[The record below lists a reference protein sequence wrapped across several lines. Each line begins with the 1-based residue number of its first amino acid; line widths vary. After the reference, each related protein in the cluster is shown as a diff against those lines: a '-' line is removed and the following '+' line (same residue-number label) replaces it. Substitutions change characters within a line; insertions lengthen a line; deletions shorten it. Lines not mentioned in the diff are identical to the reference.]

1 MDTKRS
7 MTRSPVRLA
16 RTALR
21 VARDSF
27 PVYSSEFSRHDFTV
41 QQHFAMLALKQFFQ
55 TDYRGIVV
63 LLSEMRELR
72 EVLEIDYVP
81 HYTTLQK
88 AHARLIK
95 KGGLSEASKPFSV
108 LLEGAA

>member
-7 MTRSPVRLA
+7 MTRSPVTLA
-16 RTALR
+16 RMALR
-21 VARDSF
+21 VARRSF
-27 PVYSSEFSRHDFTV
+27 PVYSSQFSRHDFSV
-41 QQHFAMLALKQFFQ
+41 RQLFAMLALKQFFR

-63 LLSEMRELR
+63 LLQEMTELR
-72 EVLEIDYVP
+72 EVLEINYVP

-95 KGGLSEASKPFSV
+95 KGLLTDASRLFSI
-108 LLEGAA
+108 LQKGAA